1 MAVMK
6 EIGLDHNF
14 GISRTK
20 SDRRSMK
27 MIGEKLVENKYFNI
41 F

>member
-1 MAVMK
+1 MM
-6 EIGLDHNF
+6 EIGLDHNS

-27 MIGEKLVENKYFNI
+27 MIGKKSVENKYFNI